1 MVPDVQTFNPSS
13 LGLMG
18 DEEFEGVEEVEGVE
32 GLMNGRVEGLK
43 MGFGLQ
49 SPMAPHV
56 QTNNPT
62 KSNGPRRTN
71 K

>member
-1 MVPDVQTFNPSS
+1 LT
-13 LGLMG
+13 
-18 DEEFEGVEEVEGVE
+18 
-32 GLMNGRVEGLK
+32 NGRVEGLK

-49 SPMAPHV
+49 SLMAPHV

-71 K
+71 E

>member
-1 MVPDVQTFNPSS
+1 
-13 LGLMG
+13 MG
-18 DEEFEGVEEVEGVE
+18 VEEFEGVEEVEEVE
-32 GLMNGRVEGLK
+32 GLTNGRVEGLK

-62 KSNGPRRTN
+62 KSNGPMRTN
-71 K
+71 E

>member
-1 MVPDVQTFNPSS
+1 
-13 LGLMG
+13 MG
-18 DEEFEGVEEVEGVE
+18 VEEFEGVEEVEGVE
-32 GLMNGRVEGLK
+32 GLTNGRVEALK

-56 QTNNPT
+56 QTNNST

-71 K
+71 E